1 MLKYKQFLTT
11 TTTTTICTNTLI
23 QNHRAAGSQELEGT
37 SGGHPAQALP
47 RQVPSFSEVSYNLH
61 KWRQETRREKT
72 CKEIWQSKPTII
84 MIAST
89 DIASGFFG
97 FLVLSVLTSIEFP
110 EVNGTD
116 VHKCSLIVFV
126 SLKHDAKLELLG
138 SAQCN
143 S

>member
-1 MLKYKQFLTT
+1 
-11 TTTTTICTNTLI
+11 
-23 QNHRAAGSQELEGT
+23 
-37 SGGHPAQALP
+37 
-47 RQVPSFSEVSYNLH
+47 
-61 KWRQETRREKT
+61 
-72 CKEIWQSKPTII
+72 

-143 S
+143 F